1 MLGPGCARSMVTV
14 SEWLGADY
22 KTKGVKR
29 VLSDRIKA
37 GLEAASTQTMWN
49 MDDVPNFEA
58 VDEAHL
64 DEAGK
69 MLKRFLGTVL
79 TDVEAESRASVT
91 KAGSGTPI
99 SFSGT
104 ERMRLDEWVDGLVL
118 SYKQPV
124 VAPQQLS
131 TAQVGQLQTDLKTQG
146 MPDESDLMWFELT
159 RHTGRPAAPG
169 DTEGGTYLGK
179 ASATKGGVAHRKA
192 GEETYSKVLNEAVA
206 NEDFGR
212 IERWNEQLV
221 EVLDSSEHRYA
232 GQASLLIMGM
242 MQKLTSTLG
251 RGKHALLY
259 LQLHDERHT
268 GRGLPNGKM
277 LDEGIY
283 KTVIGRSFLAPT
295 KVGLEAVK
303 GLARAPA
310 QEASGS
316 TVSGSSFPSSLGTS
330 ASNQSTALEGQLGK
344 MMEALSGL
352 GTKMDDQAEKISTVT
367 RRLQSVEDKVAH
379 NAKGPKCN
387 KCKQFGHIAADCTNT
402 AKKEE

>member
-1 MLGPGCARSMVTV
+1 
-14 SEWLGADY
+14 
-22 KTKGVKR
+22 
-29 VLSDRIKA
+29 
-37 GLEAASTQTMWN
+37 
-49 MDDVPNFEA
+49 
-58 VDEAHL
+58 
-64 DEAGK
+64 
-69 MLKRFLGTVL
+69 
-79 TDVEAESRASVT
+79 
-91 KAGSGTPI
+91 
-99 SFSGT
+99 
-104 ERMRLDEWVDGLVL
+104 
-118 SYKQPV
+118 
-124 VAPQQLS
+124 
-131 TAQVGQLQTDLKTQG
+131 
-146 MPDESDLMWFELT
+146 
-159 RHTGRPAAPG
+159 
-169 DTEGGTYLGK
+169 
-179 ASATKGGVAHRKA
+179 
-192 GEETYSKVLNEAVA
+192 
-206 NEDFGR
+206 
-212 IERWNEQLV
+212 V

-352 GTKMDDQAEKISTVT
+352 GIKIDDQSEKISTVT

>member
-1 MLGPGCARSMVTV
+1 MVTV
-14 SEWLGADY
+14 GEWLGAEF

-29 VLSDRIKA
+29 VLSDRIKLVLA
-37 GLEAASTQTMWN
+37 AASAKGLWD
-49 MDDVPNFEA
+49 MDDVPSFGA

-79 TDVEAESRASVT
+79 TDVEAESKAAVA
-91 KAGSGTPI
+91 KAGSGEPAAFT
-99 SFSGT
+99 GT

-118 SYKQPV
+118 SYKQPAV
-124 VAPQQLS
+124 TPQKLS
-131 TAQVGQLQTDLKTQG
+131 AAQDGQLQADLKTQG
-146 MPDESDLMWFELT
+146 MTDESDLLWFELT

-169 DTEGGTYLGK
+169 DTDGGTYLGK

-192 GEETYSKVLNEAVA
+192 GEEAYSKVLKDAVA

-232 GQASLLIMGM
+232 SQASLLIMGM

-251 RGKHALLY
+251 AGKHALLY
-259 LQLHDERHT
+259 LQLHEERHT
-268 GRGLPNGKM
+268 GRGFPNGKM

-283 KTVIGRSFLAPT
+283 KTVIGRSILAPAHG
-295 KVGLEAVK
+295 GLESLK
-303 GLARAPA
+303 SSARAPA
-310 QEASGS
+310 SETGGS
-316 TVSGSSFPSSLGTS
+316 TVSGSSFQSSLGSS
-330 ASNQSTALEGQLGK
+330 ASSPSAALEGQLGK
-344 MMEALSGL
+344 MMEALTGL
-352 GTKMDDQAEKISTVT
+352 GSKMDEQSEKISTVT
-367 RRLQSVEDKVAH
+367 RRLQSVEDKVA
-379 NAKGPKCN
+379 NTAKGPKCN
-387 KCKQFGHIAADCTNT
+387 KCKQFGHIAANCTNE

>member
-1 MLGPGCARSMVTV
+1 MSRVLCFRLRRGAVLGPGCARSMVTV

-79 TDVEAESRASVT
+79 TDVEAESKAAVT
-91 KAGSGTPI
+91 KAGTGTPV

-118 SYKQPV
+118 SHKQPV
-124 VAPQQLS
+124 VAPQKLS
-131 TAQVGQLQTDLKTQG
+131 DREVSQLQTDLKTQG

-259 LQLHDERHT
+259 LQL
-268 GRGLPNGKM
+268 
-277 LDEGIY
+277 
-283 KTVIGRSFLAPT
+283 
-295 KVGLEAVK
+295 
-303 GLARAPA
+303 
-310 QEASGS
+310 Q
-316 TVSGSSFPSSLGTS
+316 GTS
-330 ASNQSTALEGQLGK
+330 STSPLCGRWTTWSPASPSWWERPSLRSRSIGGRP
-344 MMEALSGL
+344 
-352 GTKMDDQAEKISTVT
+352 T
-367 RRLQSVEDKVAH
+367 RRCSRPG
-379 NAKGPKCN
+379 GPS
-387 KCKQFGHIAADCTNT
+387 AT
-402 AKKEE
+402 ARRMGGRWSQTHTARFSRPR

>member
-1 MLGPGCARSMVTV
+1 MGPGCARSMITV
-14 SEWLGADY
+14 GEWLGAEY
-22 KTKGVKR
+22 QTKGVKR
-29 VLSDRIKA
+29 VLSDRIK
-37 GLEAASTQTMWN
+37 GPLVEASTRGMWG
-49 MDDVPNFEA
+49 MDDIPAFEA

-79 TDVEAESRASVT
+79 TDVEAESKVIVA
-91 KAGSGTPI
+91 KANAGTPVT
-99 SFSGT
+99 FSGT
-104 ERMRLDEWVDGLVL
+104 ERLRLDEWLDGLVL
-118 SYKQPV
+118 SFKQPV
-124 VAPQQLS
+124 VAPQKLS
-131 TAQVGQLQTDLKTQG
+131 AAQTGQLQLDMKAQG
-146 MPDESDLMWFELT
+146 MLDESDLLWFELT

-192 GEETYSKVLNEAVA
+192 GEETYSKVLHEAVA
-206 NEDFGR
+206 SGDFGR
-212 IERWNEQLV
+212 IERWNEQLA
-221 EVLDSSEHRYA
+221 EVLDLSEHRYA

-295 KVGLEAVK
+295 TVGLEALK
-303 GLARAPA
+303 GLVHAPA
-310 QEASGS
+310 PETGGS
-316 TVSGSSFPSSLGTS
+316 TVSGSSFPTSLGSS
-330 ASNQSTALEGQLGK
+330 ASKASTALEGQLSK

-352 GTKMDDQAEKISTVT
+352 GGKMDEQSEKISAVT

-379 NAKGPKCN
+379 QAKGPKCN
-387 KCKQFGHIAADCTNT
+387 TCKEFGHIAANCTK
-402 AKKEE
+402 KKEE

>member
-1 MLGPGCARSMVTV
+1 MVTV
-14 SEWLGADY
+14 SEWLGAEY

-29 VLSDRIKA
+29 VLSDRMKA
-37 GLEAASTQTMWN
+37 GLEAASAQTMWN
-49 MDDVPNFEA
+49 MDDVPNFGA

-79 TDVEAESRASVT
+79 TDVEAES
-91 KAGSGTPI
+91 KAAVAKSGSGTPI
-99 SFSGT
+99 SFAGT

-118 SYKQPV
+118 SHKQPV
-124 VAPQQLS
+124 VAPQKLS
-131 TAQVGQLQTDLKTQG
+131 DREVSQLQTDLKTQG

-295 KVGLEAVK
+295 NVGLEAVK

-367 RRLQSVEDKVAH
+367 RRLQSVEDKVEH

-387 KCKQFGHIAADCTNT
+387 KCKQFGHIAANCTNS